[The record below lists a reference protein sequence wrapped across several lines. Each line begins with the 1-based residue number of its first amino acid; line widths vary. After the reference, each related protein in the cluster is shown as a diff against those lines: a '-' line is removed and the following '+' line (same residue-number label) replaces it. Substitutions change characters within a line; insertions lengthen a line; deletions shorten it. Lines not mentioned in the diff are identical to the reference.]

1 MQAPVQANDSRER
14 EEKMVDAPTVTGYE
28 YAQEQAQTQQH
39 HKLQHQVY
47 VLVHR
52 RAKHSTQVHN
62 EFTTDTV
69 ACISDVTPAHVRPM
83 LVPS

>member
-1 MQAPVQANDSRER
+1 MQANDSRER

-28 YAQEQAQTQQH
+28 YAPEQAQTQQH

-69 ACISDVTPAHVRPM
+69 ACISDVTDVTYQM
-83 LVPS
+83 